1 MTALEETLRAI
12 LASRFLRFGI
22 VGGVGFVIDT
32 SVFVLLNE
40 LCGASPYVARAFSIL
55 TAMVG
60 TWLGNRTLTF
70 ADRAASGKR
79 GILREWLKFAG
90 ANAIGNCLN
99 YASFSALVALAPPP
113 FNNRYLALVAGTAMG
128 LLFNF
133 TLSKNFVFRAHKPPA
148 I

>member
-1 MTALEETLRAI
+1 VTIAERLVRGL

-22 VGGVGFVIDT
+22 VGGFGFVIDT

-40 LCGASPYVARAFSIL
+40 VCGASPYVARAFSIL

-79 GILREWLKFAG
+79 GILHEWLKFAG

-99 YASFSALVALAPPP
+99 YATFSAVVALAPPP
-113 FNNRYLALVAGTAMG
+113 FDNRYLALVVGTAVG
-128 LLFNF
+128 LVFNF
-133 TLSKNFVFRAHKPPA
+133 TLSKRLVFKAKAPPA

>member
-1 MTALEETLRAI
+1 MILPERLIHAT

-40 LCGASPYVARAFSIL
+40 LCGASPYVARAASIL
-55 TAMVG
+55 TAMTG

-70 ADRAASGKR
+70 ADHAASGKR

-90 ANAIGNCLN
+90 ANAIGNGLN
-99 YASFSALVALAPPP
+99 YASFSALIALAPPP
-113 FNNRYLALVAGTAMG
+113 FDNRYLALVAGTAVG
-128 LLFNF
+128 LVFNF
-133 TLSKNFVFRAHKPPA
+133 TLSKHFVFRTHKPPA